1 MLDLDNLK
9 RLVAMAYVPKVIQAF
24 GSEGEPAITALLDTV
39 RLIFQRVPPEAFT
52 GPLTVVR
59 GVNTTPAAPL
69 TARWGAIDRI
79 TGLAE
84 LGARLARLDFGAH
97 ATVELLPDGSVA
109 MCENATGIDL
119 VAAAQDGVV
128 YRYEARSDRILA
140 KQHDILV
147 PKVLSELASAF
158 SNPTLD
164 SLAEALAWYGEFVLE
179 TKCHLLADVWEGGV
193 HGPRL
198 VLKNKP
204 EAQMRRSL
212 AQALNMLLRDV
223 TVRPEQNTDESKPVD
238 IRIEWFASG
247 ASALVEIKWLGRATA
262 KSRTP
267 KPEPTYTE
275 YDEARARS
283 GAKQLADYMD
293 RQVRNSSA
301 TSPRGYLVIFDARRK
316 NVVGANDA
324 LTEADALHF
333 EKAEISYDPDF
344 AAIRPDFEVPV
355 RFFLRPRRSHFA
367 EAA

>member
-24 GSEGEPAITALLDTV
+24 GSEGEAAITALLDGV
-39 RLIFQRVPPEAFT
+39 RLIFQRVPAEAFT

-59 GVNTTPAAPL
+59 GIDTTPAAPVV
-69 TARWGAIDRI
+69 ARWGEVERI
-79 TGLAE
+79 AGLPE
-84 LGARLARLDFGAH
+84 LGARLARLSDGTH
-97 ATVELLPDGSVA
+97 ATVELLPDGA
-109 MCENATGIDL
+109 MVMFESANGIDL

-128 YRYEARSDRILA
+128 YRYEGRSDRILA
-140 KQHDILV
+140 KEHDVFV

-164 SLAEALAWYGEFVLE
+164 SLAEALAWYGDFVLE

-198 VLKNKP
+198 VLVNKP

-223 TVRPEQNTDESKPVD
+223 VVRPEQNTDESKPVD

-247 ASALVEIKWLGRATA
+247 ASALVEIKWLGRSTA
-262 KSRTP
+262 KSRKPT
-267 KPEPTYTE
+267 PEPTYTE

-301 TSPRGYLVIFDARRK
+301 TSPRGYLVVFDARRR
-316 NVVGANDA
+316 NVAGANDA
-324 LTEADALHF
+324 LSEYDALHF
-333 EKAEISYDPDF
+333 EKSEITYDPDF
-344 AAIRPDFEVPV
+344 ASIRPDFELPV